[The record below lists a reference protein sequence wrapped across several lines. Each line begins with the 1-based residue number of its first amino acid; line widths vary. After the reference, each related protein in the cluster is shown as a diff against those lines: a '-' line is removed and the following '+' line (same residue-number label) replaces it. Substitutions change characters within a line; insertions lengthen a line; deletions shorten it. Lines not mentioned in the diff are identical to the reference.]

1 MPRTQTAPGTSVL
14 ADRNDTALAQRPRAA
29 GLHLAFETDARARTI
44 KRTMDIVFAGA
55 GLIVLSP
62 MLALIAVAIV
72 IDSPGPVLFRQDRI
86 GKYGRPFRMLKFR
99 TMRPERRVRN
109 TGPPPGQPE
118 RRRVHKSPADPRI
131 TQFGRFLRRSC
142 LDEVPQLW
150 NVLCGSMSLVGPRPE
165 LPHIVAEYEHW
176 QHLRHLATPGI
187 TGWWQVNRDGVVL
200 MHQATELDLFYLEH
214 WSLALDLRILART
227 LGIVVRGVGA
237 F

>member
-1 MPRTQTAPGTSVL
+1 
-14 ADRNDTALAQRPRAA
+14 
-29 GLHLAFETDARARTI
+29 
-44 KRTMDIVFAGA
+44 
-55 GLIVLSP
+55 
-62 MLALIAVAIV
+62 
-72 IDSPGPVLFRQDRI
+72 VLFRQDRI

-99 TMRPERRVRN
+99 TMRPERRMRN

-165 LPHIVAEYEHW
+165 LPHIVAEYEPW